1 MIRLGTPDRLSAQQ
15 SPPEP
20 RRLVGETVV
29 SLAYTTD
36 GPVDRSEVARLVS
49 IKPGRPLTEEVTGS
63 TIRHLFATRRFADV
77 RIEAEPAEGGV
88 AVTVHLFRSFRVNP
102 LRFDDG
108 VSVPKEEMRRAIP
121 FAEGAVFQAEELEEG
136 SAAL

>member
-1 MIRLGTPDRLSAQQ
+1 MIGGGYRARSRSWAAGFALLAAVFRLGTPDRLSAQQ

-49 IKPGRPLTEEVTGS
+49 IKPGRPLTEEV
-63 TIRHLFATRRFADV
+63 
-77 RIEAEPAEGGV
+77 
-88 AVTVHLFRSFRVNP
+88 
-102 LRFDDG
+102 
-108 VSVPKEEMRRAIP
+108 
-121 FAEGAVFQAEELEEG
+121 
-136 SAAL
+136 